1 MKRLTGRNYPVFFDN
16 MESVDDLSNIRP
28 TSQMILAKCVHSRG
42 AFCAGWQHCNA
53 EGGVTLLFRKGRAV
67 WPIRSCAILEAA
79 RRCGL
84 VLNDRTLHSEEVEA
98 SCPFCGDHGTGKYHL
113 SLNTR
118 TDQYRCNLCGAS
130 GNSVTLYARLNG
142 LTNKEAYLELAA
154 KSNMYKLPLQPS
166 SPNTTSRE
174 PYALKQ
180 RHAAYS
186 ENAVTSDALRPAQR
200 KPP

>member
-1 MKRLTGRNYPVFFDN
+1 M
-16 MESVDDLSNIRP
+16 
-28 TSQMILAKCVHSRG
+28 
-42 AFCAGWQHCNA
+42 
-53 EGGVTLLFRKGRAV
+53 
-67 WPIRSCAILEAA
+67 EAA

-98 SCPFCGDHGTGKYHL
+98 SCPFCGDHGSGKYHL

-154 KSNMYKLPLQPS
+154 KSNVYKLPLQPS
-166 SPNTTSRE
+166 SPNTTNRE

-186 ENAVTSDALRPAQR
+186 EML
-200 KPP
+200 